1 MRCLEQHMH
10 KKCAASYNE
19 PCLAVDTFNGR
30 RLQDCYISL
39 LFTCS
44 GMLLIGASQEEAD
57 CVVAQQTLHRFHI
70 HFHVVNQFLLQG
82 HMLTRAH
89 AHTHTHT
96 HACTHTRTTHTH
108 TASHVNSCTRL
119 KRACTR
125 LHAHP
130 ERAGAPPAPQA
141 CFR

>member
-1 MRCLEQHMH
+1 MGECAWRSMRCLEQHMH

-96 HACTHTRTTHTH
+96 HTHTH
-108 TASHVNSCTRL
+108 ARTHAQLTHTHSVTCKLMYASKKGMHASPCTS
-119 KRACTR
+119 
-125 LHAHP
+125 
-130 ERAGAPPAPQA
+130 
-141 CFR
+141 